1 MQAPKT
7 IFGRQLRRFAHQADV
22 LRLELLQQWGGV
34 YMDMDILVL
43 SPLDEL
49 HRHGAVLAIAVL
61 TMAALA
67 MAVLAMAVLAM
78 AILTMAVLY

>member
-49 HRHGAVLAIAVL
+49 HRHGLCL
-61 TMAALA
+61 LRAALLTTA
-67 MAVLAMAVLAM
+67 MPT
-78 AILTMAVLY
+78 ILPWRAA

>member
-49 HRHGAVLAIAVL
+49 HRHGLHLLRLYLLWLCVLSL
-61 TMAALA
+61 MASC
-67 MAVLAMAVLAM
+67 
-78 AILTMAVLY
+78 TSW